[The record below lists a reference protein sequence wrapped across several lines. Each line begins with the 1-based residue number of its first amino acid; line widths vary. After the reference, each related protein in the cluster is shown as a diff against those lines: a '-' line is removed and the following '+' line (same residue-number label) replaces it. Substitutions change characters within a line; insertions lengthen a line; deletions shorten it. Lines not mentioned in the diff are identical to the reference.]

1 MTNAQAIERGRK
13 GGQTTAAR
21 YGREH
26 MQAIGRKG
34 FQVTCERYWNGDR
47 ERFVRRLVEL
57 GLMAQDPAPWNGAWQ
72 YPKRTDEPW

>member
-1 MTNAQAIERGRK
+1 MTSAEAVERGRK

-21 YGREH
+21 YGRAH

-47 ERFVRRLVEL
+47 QRCLRRLVEL

-72 YPKRTDEPW
+72 YPKRADEPW